1 MITVTPQELERDL
14 AVYLDRVKASETLI
28 VSGVSAE
35 LEIVSNFDAPQLRPI
50 GLAAG
55 QFVVPD
61 DFDDSLPDDFHMTT
75 RAITPP
81 TR

>member
-1 MITVTPQELERDL
+1 MITVTAQELERDL
-14 AVYLDRVKASETLI
+14 AVYLDRVKAGETLV
-28 VSGVSAE
+28 VSGAPI
-35 LEIVSNFDAPQLRPI
+35 EIVSNFDAPQLRPI